1 MLGADAAKQ
10 GRESLVKS
18 LRSRRAL
25 LLAGGCC
32 SSLLGAML
40 PSAALAQST
49 DPAAQVP
56 PPPVTTTTP
65 TPGEPNAPQPSTAP
79 GTNANTPDESGAI
92 VVTGIRRSL
101 QDSIQIKRNSASVVE
116 AVSAEEIGKLPDVS
130 IAESIARLP
139 GIAAQRVAGR
149 AEIVSIRGFSPDFT
163 TVLLNGRQQASSGFN
178 RAVEFDQYPSEL
190 MASVVVY
197 KTPDA
202 SIAGMGLAGTVD
214 LRTIRPL
221 EYGKRAI
228 ALNLRGQYDEGGG
241 RNQDFSKYG
250 WRGSASYIDQN
261 EDGTLGWM
269 MSYAHLDAP
278 GHTDHTKNWFYGED
292 GGAQT
297 LMGDEIRATNT
308 HDIRDGVTG
317 SVEWKPSDVVH
328 SVLDLYYSRFKQ
340 QTTTRGAEW
349 FSSSWVDGLTYSDV
363 QTETRGGV
371 TFDVADHVTNAVP
384 LLRWDD
390 NKRVDHLFSA
400 GLNNDFRL
408 AEHTHLLADLSYSSN
423 KRDETDIE
431 IFGGYGCCSRPD
443 PSDGRTPTGRVFDSY
458 DREIPSNGFLRD
470 TNFLLDYADASQVS
484 LGDRA
489 AWNGYGSEGHMK
501 SPHIK
506 ETLGSGDLT
515 LRQDFEGTGIGK
527 FFSGAEVGVDYT
539 HRHKQKTVTELD
551 LFLKDGR
558 LQSLVDPQFLTG
570 PTSLSFAGDMNIL
583 GVQVAD
589 LVNSGNYYDIV
600 QLEDANHFDKAW
612 DIKEDITTF
621 KAKADINSGDL
632 HGNVGVQVVRQ
643 KQESSGLRINTA
655 VSPIQL
661 LNVQEGATYTDFLPS
676 LNLYYDIDRR
686 NRIRFAAAKV
696 MARPRMDDMRANLV
710 PGFDG
715 GACSGPA
722 RQNLP
727 PCGPG
732 ITVNPWSAS
741 GGNPQL
747 EPWRAKE
754 LDVGY
759 EWYGGK
765 ASYFSVHG
773 FYMWLDNYIYNQPI
787 AVDFTGITPPPGDLA
802 NLLTQC
808 AGCTISNIG
817 TLTAP
822 ANGQGGWIRGV
833 EVSGA
838 FELGRVSRVLD
849 GFGATGSVSYTDY
862 KLGQAAANG
871 IGSVLPGF
879 SKWVY
884 DATGYYEKYGFQARV
899 SYRHRSA
906 FKGEIVSLFSNLGFP
921 IIGPDSQ
928 VDAQVGYT
936 FQPGSRLDG
945 LGLLLQ
951 VSNLLNSPYRTYYD
965 VAGVQTLETYEKYGR
980 SWLLGAS
987 YHFPARTPVV
997 EAPPPLLPP
1006 PPPPAPATQTC
1017 ADGSVILATDACSVP
1032 PPPPPP
1038 PAPAPER
1045 GW

>member
-1 MLGADAAKQ
+1 MVI
-10 GRESLVKS
+10 RP
-18 LRSRRAL
+18 LRSRRAM

-32 SSLLGAML
+32 SSLL
-40 PSAALAQST
+40 ALALPAQAFAQTADQTTQTDQSVAT
-49 DPAAQVP
+49 GPGDVNAQPPA
-56 PPPVTTTTP
+56 
-65 TPGEPNAPQPSTAP
+65 
-79 GTNANTPDESGAI
+79 DKDAI

-101 QDSIQIKRNSASVVE
+101 QDSINIKRRERGTVE

-149 AEIVSIRGFSPDFT
+149 AQIVSIRGFSPDFT

-190 MASVVVY
+190 MGSVVVY

-202 SIAGMGLAGTVD
+202 SISGMGLSGTVD

-228 ALNLRGQYDEGGG
+228 AVNLRGQLDEDGG
-241 RNQDFSKYG
+241 RNADYSKYG
-250 WRGSASYIDQN
+250 GRGSISYIDQN
-261 EDGTLGWM
+261 ESGTLGWM
-269 MSYAHLDAP
+269 VSYSHLDSP
-278 GHTDHTKNWFYGED
+278 SHTNHTKNWFYGD
-292 GGAQT
+292 YGNGVQT
-297 LMGDEIRATNT
+297 LSGDEIRAINSR
-308 HDIRDGVTG
+308 DIRDGITG
-317 SVEWKPSDVVH
+317 SLEWKPSDAVH

-340 QTTTRGAEW
+340 KTTTRGAEW
-349 FSSSWVDGLTYSDV
+349 FSSAWVDGVTYSNV
-363 QTETRGGV
+363 QTETRDGV
-371 TFDVADHVTNAVP
+371 VFDVADHVGGTPGDPNTGVVP
-384 LLRWDD
+384 QLRWDD
-390 NKRVDHLFSA
+390 NRRVDHLFSA

-408 AEHTHLLADLSYSSN
+408 AERTHLLADLSYSSN

-431 IFGGYGCCSRPD
+431 IFGGYGCCSAPD
-443 PSDGRTPTGRVFDSY
+443 NGTPTGRVFDEY
-458 DREIPSNGFLRD
+458 DRVIPANGFLRD
-470 TNFLLDYADASQVS
+470 TNFGLDYADASQVS

-489 AWNGYGSEGHMK
+489 AWGGYGSEGHIK

-506 ETLGSGDLT
+506 ETLASGDLT
-515 LRQDFEGTGIGK
+515 LRQDFEGGSGIGR
-527 FFSGAEVGVDYT
+527 FFSSVEAGLDYT

-551 LFLKDGR
+551 LFLKNGR
-558 LQSLVDPQFLTG
+558 LQSLIDPQFLTG
-570 PTSLSFAGDMNIL
+570 PTSLGFSGNMDIL
-583 GVQVAD
+583 GVKVTD
-589 LVNSGNYYDIV
+589 LVNNGGYYDVV
-600 QLEDANHFDKAW
+600 QLEDSNHFDKAW
-612 DIKEDITTF
+612 DIKEDILTF
-621 KAKADINSGDL
+621 KAKANIDSGDL

-643 KQESSGLRINTA
+643 KQDSTGLRINTA
-655 VSPIQL
+655 VSPIEL
-661 LNVQEGATYTDFLPS
+661 INVDEGATYTDVLPS
-676 LNLYYDIDRR
+676 LNLYYDLDRH
-686 NRIRFAAAKV
+686 NRLRFALAKV

-710 PGFDG
+710 PSFDG

-732 ITVNPWSAS
+732 VTVNPWSAN
-741 GGNPQL
+741 GGNPKL

-759 EWYGGK
+759 EWYGGR

-787 AVDFTGITPPPGDLA
+787 AVDFTGLTPPPTDLA
-802 NLLTQC
+802 NLLLQC

-838 FELGRVSRVLD
+838 FEFGRLAHVLD
-849 GFGATGSVSYTDY
+849 GFGAAASVSYTDY
-862 KLGQAAANG
+862 KLKQAAANG

-884 DATGYYEKYGFQARV
+884 DATGYYEKNGFQLRV

-921 IIGPDSQ
+921 IIGADNQ
-928 VDAQVGYT
+928 MDAQIGYT
-936 FQPGSRLDG
+936 FQKGSRLDG
-945 LGLLLQ
+945 LGIVLQ
-951 VSNLLNSPYRTYYD
+951 VSNVLDSPYRTFYD
-965 VAGVQTLETYEKYGR
+965 VNGVQTLETFEKYGR

-987 YHFPARTPVV
+987 YHF
-997 EAPPPLLPP
+997 
-1006 PPPPAPATQTC
+1006 
-1017 ADGSVILATDACSVP
+1017 
-1032 PPPPPP
+1032 
-1038 PAPAPER
+1038 
-1045 GW
+1045 

>member
-1 MLGADAAKQ
+1 MEDGHVERLLSMPKRG
-10 GRESLVKS
+10 ETSLFNRS
-18 LRSRRAL
+18 LRSRRAT

-32 SSLLGAML
+32 SALLAAAL
-40 PSAALAQST
+40 PSAALAQT
-49 DPAAQVP
+49 ADQAAPAPAPADV
-56 PPPVTTTTP
+56 
-65 TPGEPNAPQPSTAP
+65 NAPQAEDQ
-79 GTNANTPDESGAI
+79 NAI
-92 VVTGIRRSL
+92 VVTGFRRSL
-101 QDSIQIKRNSASVVE
+101 QDSINIKRRERGTVE

-190 MASVVVY
+190 MGSVVVY

-202 SIAGMGLAGTVD
+202 GITGMGLSGTVD

-228 ALNLRGQYDEGGG
+228 AVNLRGQLDEGGG
-241 RNQDFSKYG
+241 RNADFSKYG
-250 WRGSASYIDQN
+250 GRGSVSYIDQN
-261 EDGTLGWM
+261 ESGTLGWM

-278 GHTDHTKNWFYGED
+278 SHTDHTKNWFYGDYGD
-292 GGAQT
+292 GIQT
-297 LMGDEIRATNT
+297 LSGDEIRATNSR
-308 HDIRDGVTG
+308 DIRDGITG
-317 SVEWKPSDVVH
+317 SVEWRPSDTVH

-340 QTTTRGAEW
+340 KTTTRGAEW
-349 FSSSWVDGLTYSDV
+349 FSSAWVDGVTYTDV
-363 QTETRGGV
+363 QTAQRGDN
-371 TFDVADHVTNAVP
+371 TFDVADHVSNVVP
-384 LLRWDD
+384 QLRWDD

-408 AEHTHLLADLSYSSN
+408 AEHTHLIADLSYSSN
-423 KRDETDIE
+423 KRNETDIE
-431 IFGGYGCCSRPD
+431 IFGGYGCCQAPD
-443 PSDGRTPTGRVFDSY
+443 NGTPTGRMFDSY
-458 DREIPSNGFLRD
+458 DRSIPANGFLRD
-470 TNFLLDYADASQVS
+470 SNFGFDYADANQVS

-489 AWNGYGSEGHMK
+489 AWSGYGSEGHIK

-506 ETLGSGDLT
+506 ERLASGDLT
-515 LRQDFEGTGIGK
+515 LRQDFEGSGIGR
-527 FFSGAEVGVDYT
+527 FFSSAEAGLDYT
-539 HRHKQKTVTELD
+539 HRHKDKTVTELD
-551 LFLKDGR
+551 LFLKNGR
-558 LQSLVDPQFLTG
+558 LQSLIDPEFLTG

-583 GVQVAD
+583 GVKVAD

-612 DIKEDITTF
+612 DIKEDILTF
-621 KAKADINSGDL
+621 KAKANIDSGDL
-632 HGNVGVQVVRQ
+632 HGNVGIQVVRQ
-643 KQESSGLRINTA
+643 KQESTGLRINTA
-655 VSPIQL
+655 VSPIEL
-661 LNVQEGATYTDFLPS
+661 LDVQEGATYTDVLPS
-676 LNLYYDIDRR
+676 LNLYYDLDRH
-686 NRIRFAAAKV
+686 NRIRFALAKV

-710 PGFDG
+710 PGFNG

-732 ITVNPWSAS
+732 VTVNPWSAS

-754 LDVGY
+754 LDIGY
-759 EWYGGK
+759 EWFGGK

-787 AVDFTGITPPPGDLA
+787 AVDFTGITPPPTELQ
-802 NLLTQC
+802 NLQNQC

-833 EVSGA
+833 EVSGS
-838 FELGRVSRVLD
+838 FEFGRIASILD
-849 GFGATGSVSYTDY
+849 GFGAAGSVSYTDY
-862 KLGQAAANG
+862 KLGEAAANG

-884 DATGYYEKYGFQARV
+884 DITGYYEKNGFQARA

-921 IIGPDSQ
+921 LIGADSQ
-928 VDAQVGYT
+928 MDAQVGYT
-936 FQPGSRLDG
+936 FQPGSRLNG
-945 LGLLLQ
+945 LGIVLQ
-951 VSNLLNSPYRTYYD
+951 VSNVLNSPYRTYYD
-965 VAGVQTLETYEKYGR
+965 VNGTQTLETFEKYGR

-987 YHFPARTPVV
+987 YHF
-997 EAPPPLLPP
+997 
-1006 PPPPAPATQTC
+1006 
-1017 ADGSVILATDACSVP
+1017 
-1032 PPPPPP
+1032 
-1038 PAPAPER
+1038 
-1045 GW
+1045 